1 MKLRLLS
8 LLALA
13 TMLYACESTPTQ
25 SEKKEITLEDIF
37 KNGSFAT
44 KGIGTIR
51 WMNDGRYYSAREEQD
66 GKTMLVRKDITTG
79 ETVETLVTSDELG
92 FGFSDYTFSEDEQR
106 VMFSTE
112 TEKIYRRSSKSVFH
126 VYDLKSKQLQTL
138 AKGAKVLYA
147 SFSPNGDKAAY
158 VRDNNLYMVDLGNM
172 RERQIT
178 KDGKWNHII
187 NGNADWVYEEEF
199 SMSQAFQWSPDGQKI
214 AFWRFD
220 ESRVKEYNM
229 QMWGDLY
236 PEDYKFK
243 YPKAGEENSIVQI
256 KVYNLRNGRTRTM
269 DIGSNTNIYIPRI
282 FWTRDNNVLSMMRLN
297 RLQNRMDLLH
307 ANVNNGNSEVVY
319 TEESNTYLE
328 YENGLTY
335 LADNQSF
342 ILTSEKS
349 GYNHLYHYGTDGK
362 LIKQIT
368 NGNWEVSGLSG
379 VDETNGKIYFTSAE
393 KSPLERHLYSVGLDG
408 SGKAEMTSE
417 SATHRINWSPDFK
430 YYIQTASSAS
440 HANVITLKEGSG
452 KEVRVMEDNAE
463 AMANIGEFD
472 VPEKE
477 FFSFNTPEGVE
488 LNGYMLKPSNFDPNK
503 KYPVLMYVYGGPGS
517 QTVQNSWN
525 SSRDYWLMHL
535 VNQGYIVAS
544 VDNRGTGARGKE
556 FKHITYKTLGKYE
569 VQDQIDAG
577 KYLAGLPYTD
587 PDRIGIW
594 GWSYGGYMS
603 SLSLFIG
610 NDVFKTAIAVAPV
623 TNWRFYDTVYTER
636 YMSTPMLND
645 EGYDA
650 FSPVTHVD
658 KLKGNFMLIHGTGDD
673 NVHFQN
679 SVEMVNKL
687 VEADKQ
693 FESFYYPNRAHGM
706 RGGNATWHLYNKMT
720 DFILRKL

>member
-13 TMLYACESTPTQ
+13 TMLYACESAPTQ
-25 SEKKEITLEDIF
+25 SDKKEITLEDIF

-307 ANVNNGNSEVVY
+307 ANVNNGKSEVVY

-525 SSRDYWLMHL
+525 SSRDYWHMHL

>member
-319 TEESNTYLE
+319 TEESDTYLE

>member
-1 MKLRLLS
+1 MKLRSLVLLM
-8 LLALA
+8 LAWS
-13 TMLYACESTPTQ
+13 LYACSPTETT
-25 SEKKEITLEDIF
+25 SDKKEITLEAIF
-37 KNGSFAT
+37 KDNSFAT
-44 KGIGTIR
+44 KGIGAIR
-51 WMNDGRYYSAREEQD
+51 WMNDGQYYSARETE
-66 GKTMLVRKDITTG
+66 GSTVKLVRKDITTG
-79 ETVETLVTSDELG
+79 ETVETLVTSNDLG
-92 FGFSDYTFSEDEQR
+92 FAFSNYTFSEDEQR

-126 VYDLKSKQLQTL
+126 VYDLKSKKLQTL
-138 AKGAKVLYA
+138 ADGKKVLYA
-147 SFSPNGDKAAY
+147 TFSPKGDKAAY
-158 VRDNNLYMVDLGNM
+158 VWDNNLYMVDLANM

-178 KDGKWNHII
+178 SDGKWNHII
-187 NGNADWVYEEEF
+187 NGNSDWVYEEEF
-199 SMSQAFQWSPDGQKI
+199 SMSQAFQWSPDGNKI

-229 QMWGDLY
+229 QMWGGLY
-236 PEDYKFK
+236 PDDYKFK

-256 KVYNLRNGRTRTM
+256 KVFNLQNGRTRTM
-269 DIGSNTNIYIPRI
+269 DIGNNTNVYIPRI
-282 FWTRDNNVLSMMRLN
+282 FWTKDNNVLSLMRLN
-297 RLQNRMDLLH
+297 RLQNQMDLLH
-307 ANVNNGNSEVVY
+307 ANVNTGRSELVY
-319 TEESNTYLE
+319 SEKSDTYLE
-328 YENGLTY
+328 YDNNLTY

-342 ILTSEKS
+342 VLTSEKD
-349 GYNHLYHYGTDGK
+349 GFNHMYHYGTDGK

-368 NGNWEVSGLSG
+368 QGDWEVSSVEG
-379 VDETNGKIYFTSAE
+379 VDEANGKVYFTSAE
-393 KSPLERHLYSVGLDG
+393 KSAMERHLYAVGLDG
-408 SGKAEMTSE
+408 TGKTEMTTK
-417 SATHRINWSPDFK
+417 SATHRVNWSPDFK
-430 YYIQTASSAS
+430 YYIQTASSVE
-440 HANVITLKEGSG
+440 HPNVITLHQGSG
-452 KEVRVMEDNAE
+452 EQVRMMEDNAE
-463 AMANIGEFD
+463 AAERIAEFD
-472 VPEKE
+472 VAKKE
-477 FFSFNTPEGVE
+477 FFTFNAPDGTE
-488 LNGYMLKPSNFDPNK
+488 LNGYMMKPSNFDPNK
-503 KYPVLMYVYGGPGS
+503 QYPVLMYVYGGPGS

-525 SSRDYWLMHL
+525 GSRDYWHMHL
-535 VNQGYIVAS
+535 VSQGYIVAS
-544 VDNRGTGARGKE
+544 IDNRGTGARGKD

-569 VQDQIDAG
+569 VEDQIAGG

-603 SLSLFIG
+603 SLSLFMG

-623 TNWRFYDTVYTER
+623 TNWRYYDTVYTER
-636 YMSTPMLND
+636 YMSTPLLND

-679 SVEMVNKL
+679 SVELVDRL

>member
-1 MKLRLLS
+1 MKLRLLTV
-8 LLALA
+8 LALA
-13 TMLYACESTPTQ
+13 IVVCACESTPTQ
-25 SEKKEITLEDIF
+25 SDKKEITLEDIF
-37 KNGSFAT
+37 KNGSFDT

-51 WMNDGRYYSAREEQD
+51 WMNDGRYYSAREEEG

-79 ETVETLVTSDELG
+79 ETVETLVTSDDLG
-92 FGFSDYTFSEDEQR
+92 FSFSNYTFSEDEQR

-126 VYDLKSKQLQTL
+126 VYDLKSKKLQTL
-138 AKGAKVLYA
+138 AKGQKVLYA
-147 SFSPNGDKAAY
+147 SFSPKGDKAAY

-172 RERQIT
+172 REKQIT

-199 SMSQAFQWSPDGQKI
+199 SMSQAFQWSPDGEKI

-229 QMWGDLY
+229 QMWGGLY

-269 DIGSNTNIYIPRI
+269 DIGDNTNIYIPRI
-282 FWTRDNNVLSMMRLN
+282 FWTKDNNVLSLMRLN

-307 ANVNNGNSEVVY
+307 ANVNTGRSTTVY
-319 TEESNTYLE
+319 TEESESYLE
-328 YENGLTY
+328 YENNLTY
-335 LADNQSF
+335 LSDNQSF
-342 ILTSEKS
+342 ILTSEKN
-349 GYNHLYHYGTDGK
+349 GYNHVYHYGTDGK

-368 NGNWEVSGLSG
+368 DGDWEVSGLSG
-379 VDETNGKIYFTSAE
+379 VDENSGKLYFTSAE
-393 KSPLERHLYSVGLDG
+393 KSALERHMYSVNLDG
-408 SGKAEMTSE
+408 SGKTEMTSE
-417 SATHRINWSPDFK
+417 SATHRVNWSPDFK

-440 HANVITLKEGSG
+440 HANVITLHEGSG
-452 KEVRVMEDNAE
+452 SEVRVMEDNAE
-463 AMANIGEFD
+463 AMANIAEFD
-472 VPEKE
+472 VVEKE
-477 FFSFNTPEGVE
+477 YFSFNTPDGVE
-488 LNGYMLKPSNFDPNK
+488 LNGYMMKPSNFDPNK

-525 SSRDYWLMHL
+525 GSRDYWHMHL
-535 VNQGYIVAS
+535 VSKGYIVAS

-556 FKHITYKTLGKYE
+556 FRHVTYKTLGKYE
-569 VQDQIDAG
+569 VEDQIEAG
-577 KYLAGLPYTD
+577 KYLASLPYTD

-623 TNWRFYDTVYTER
+623 TNWRYYDTVYTER

-679 SVEMVNKL
+679 SVELVNKL

-706 RGGNATWHLYNKMT
+706 RGGNATWHLYNQMT
-720 DFILRKL
+720 DYILRKL

>member
-319 TEESNTYLE
+319 TEESDTYLE

-368 NGNWEVSGLSG
+368 NGNWEVSGL
-379 VDETNGKIYFTSAE
+379 
-393 KSPLERHLYSVGLDG
+393 
-408 SGKAEMTSE
+408 
-417 SATHRINWSPDFK
+417 
-430 YYIQTASSAS
+430 
-440 HANVITLKEGSG
+440 
-452 KEVRVMEDNAE
+452 
-463 AMANIGEFD
+463 
-472 VPEKE
+472 
-477 FFSFNTPEGVE
+477 
-488 LNGYMLKPSNFDPNK
+488 
-503 KYPVLMYVYGGPGS
+503 
-517 QTVQNSWN
+517 
-525 SSRDYWLMHL
+525 
-535 VNQGYIVAS
+535 
-544 VDNRGTGARGKE
+544 
-556 FKHITYKTLGKYE
+556 
-569 VQDQIDAG
+569 
-577 KYLAGLPYTD
+577 
-587 PDRIGIW
+587 
-594 GWSYGGYMS
+594 
-603 SLSLFIG
+603 
-610 NDVFKTAIAVAPV
+610 
-623 TNWRFYDTVYTER
+623 
-636 YMSTPMLND
+636 
-645 EGYDA
+645 
-650 FSPVTHVD
+650 
-658 KLKGNFMLIHGTGDD
+658 
-673 NVHFQN
+673 
-679 SVEMVNKL
+679 
-687 VEADKQ
+687 
-693 FESFYYPNRAHGM
+693 
-706 RGGNATWHLYNKMT
+706 
-720 DFILRKL
+720 